1 MTVGEMSE
9 RIRMYCESCAG
20 CDDCPLGRIEKRT
33 CYDHLT
39 DNDEEIKRNYYIL
52 FGDIKSDELEKK
64 RRSVYEYCG
73 RTPCLEC
80 VLQGNWESDNENA
93 GCINIRGA
101 SEAELDR
108 ALQLI
113 AESTPEGVTDDTEP
127 EEVHGEQV
135 EHPTHYCYSKYEPK
149 DVIRAWGLNFNL
161 GSVVKYIARAGR
173 KDDILMELQKA
184 REFLTFEI
192 EAIEEER
199 KNG

>member
-1 MTVGEMSE
+1 M
-9 RIRMYCESCAG
+9 
-20 CDDCPLGRIEKRT
+20 
-33 CYDHLT
+33 
-39 DNDEEIKRNYYIL
+39 
-52 FGDIKSDELEKK
+52 DIAEKK
-64 RRSVYEYCG
+64 RRSVYRYCDG
-73 RTPCLEC
+73 TSCNDCILK
-80 VLQGNWESDNENA
+80 GNWESDTANS

-101 SEAELDR
+101 SEEELDR

-113 AESTPEGVTDDTEP
+113 AEGTQESVPDDTEQ

-161 GSVVKYIARAGR
+161 GSVIKYIARAGR
-173 KDDILMELQKA
+173 KDDILMELKKA